1 MIEDETMTQRFLQQ
15 YTGARCV
22 RYSRFARKSTHA
34 AFVEEIDASSRSP
47 TTDVSGP
54 CMGGVLA
61 DVMGLGKTLTTLS
74 LIVQMQGDA
83 AKHRSYQQELASD
96 SSTLLSK
103 STLVVVPSLR

>member
-1 MIEDETMTQRFLQQ
+1 
-15 YTGARCV
+15 
-22 RYSRFARKSTHA
+22 
-34 AFVEEIDASSRSP
+34 
-47 TTDVSGP
+47 
-54 CMGGVLA
+54 MGGVLA

-74 LIVQMQGDA
+74 LIVHMQGDA